1 MSNVRIQSEELK
13 TYAEAIMRACGVD
26 EAQVRSVAENLI
38 WCELVGRPNF
48 GVQRLPIHMQRVKC
62 GVLSCPARLEF
73 TRISP
78 SIELLDGGGGF
89 GHYVSWHGMER
100 AIELARINGLGIVG
114 VKNSNFFG
122 AGAYYTQQAAAA
134 GMIGMALSNSFPKV
148 TAHGGVAPVLGTN
161 PLTFGAPRRSG
172 QSLLLDMATSSLA
185 GSTVRARIES
195 GEALPPGSA
204 ADASGNPITDPVSV
218 AAGALLPFGGPKGYG
233 LALFVELFSGLIT
246 GAGVSHG
253 VASMYNNFTETGNNG
268 HFLMA
273 LDITRWMDLET
284 YFDRLKSLVEMIKSS
299 GAGREVLLPGE
310 ARWQAFAY
318 NSVNGIAVAPETR
331 AELGKL
337 VAPLGIRAPWE

>member
-1 MSNVRIQSEELK
+1 MSNRRIQSADLEA
-13 TYAEAIMRACGVD
+13 YAQAVMRACGVD
-26 EAQVRSVAENLI
+26 EAQVRSVADNLI
-38 WCELVGRPNF
+38 WSELVGRPNF

-73 TRISP
+73 TSISP

-122 AGAYYTQQAAAA
+122 AGAYYTQQAAAV

-161 PLTFGAPRRSG
+161 PLAFGAPRRGG
-172 QSLLLDMATSSLA
+172 QSLLLDMASSALA
-185 GSTVRARIES
+185 GSTVRARMES
-195 GEALPPGSA
+195 GEALPPGTA
-204 ADASGNPITDPVSV
+204 ADASGNPITDPISV

-253 VASMYNNFTETGNNG
+253 IASMYNNFTETGNNG

-284 YFDRLKSLVEMIKSS
+284 YFDRLESLVETIKSS
-299 GAGREVLLPGE
+299 GAGRDVLLPGE
-310 ARWQAFAY
+310 ARWQAYAY

-331 AELGKL
+331 AQLAELT
-337 VAPLGIRAPWE
+337 APLGIHAPWD